1 MGRTQTDSS
10 LKATSFT
17 DLYQVHARDVFR
29 FALYLSGDPT
39 LAEDIVSETFLRIW
53 DSAAVV
59 RRETVRGYLFTIARN
74 VFLHELRRTRRQ
86 DPLEDSHTVAATV
99 VRELESREDLEATLA
114 ALQTLPEAD
123 RSALLLHAREGI
135 SYEEIA
141 RVLGLSLSAVKV
153 KIHRARLYLA
163 ERRKGIVRCK

>member
-1 MGRTQTDSS
+1 
-10 LKATSFT
+10 
-17 DLYQVHARDVFR
+17 
-29 FALYLSGDPT
+29 LYLSGDPT

-59 RRETVRGYLFTIARN
+59 RRETVRGYLLTIARN
-74 VFLHELRRTRRQ
+74 IFLHDLRRTRRQ

-99 VRELESREDLEATLA
+99 VRELESREDLGATLA

-123 RSALLLHAREGI
+123 RSALLLHAREGV

-163 ERRKGIVRCK
+163 ERRKGTAPCK